1 MTPAKVDPRL
11 AKRRAQ
17 VAAERSRK
25 RARRVVILAGAVLV
39 VAAIVG
45 LFMSPLLDV
54 DRVEVKGAQHTSL
67 AAVLDT
73 TGLRER
79 GHPMIAVDRFAL
91 AHRIERLPWV
101 DRAVVTRTWPN
112 VVRVLIV
119 ERVPVGVIAVP
130 KGVALV
136 DVKGRVLATAKTP
149 PEHTYAITLAPGD
162 KVPGAGITVPPAV
175 LGAVRI
181 LGALS
186 KGLAAQA
193 ESIHRLPGKTPT
205 YEVTLHGPV
214 TIRLGEATQI
224 ADKLAA
230 TEAVLAEQHAPG
242 TVIDVR
248 VPRSPA
254 VTHAGTTPTTVKQRT
269 SSTSTTTKP

>member
-1 MTPAKVDPRL
+1 MTPAKVDPRV

-25 RARRVVILAGAVLV
+25 RARRVVILGGALLV
-39 VAAIVG
+39 VAAVVG
-45 LFMSPLLDV
+45 LFVSPLLDV

-67 AAVLDT
+67 TAVLDT
-73 TGLRER
+73 SGLRER

-91 AHRIERLPWV
+91 AHRIEQLPWV
-101 DRAVVTRTWPN
+101 DHAEVTRKWPN

-119 ERVPVGVIAVP
+119 ERVPLGVIAVP
-130 KGVALV
+130 QGVALV
-136 DVKGRVLATAKTP
+136 DVKGRVLGTAKAA
-149 PEHTYAITLAPGD
+149 PEHTYAITIAPGD
-162 KVPGAGITVPPAV
+162 KVPGAGETVPPAV

-205 YEVTLHGPV
+205 YELTLHGPV
-214 TIRLGEATQI
+214 TIRLGEATQVV
-224 ADKLAA
+224 DKLSAA
-230 TEAVLAEQHAPG
+230 EAVLAAQHAPG
-242 TVIDVR
+242 TIIDVR
-248 VPRSPA
+248 VPSSPA
-254 VTHAGTTPTTVKQRT
+254 VTHVGQTPTTVKKP
-269 SSTSTTTKP
+269 TSTTSTTGRP